1 MPLTCHKC
9 DYYTFFLLFV
19 SFFVSFLMFSRISQ
33 SCIIDYWLDLVV
45 LSDELCW
52 LSSVMNAFCLYYYGC
67 SYNCSEAHCR
77 LKSPQLYFIREKL

>member
-1 MPLTCHKC
+1 MCRSLVINVTTILSFCC
-9 DYYTFFLLFV
+9 F
-19 SFFVSFLMFSRISQ
+19 FFVSFLMFSRISQ

-45 LSDELCW
+45 LSDELYW